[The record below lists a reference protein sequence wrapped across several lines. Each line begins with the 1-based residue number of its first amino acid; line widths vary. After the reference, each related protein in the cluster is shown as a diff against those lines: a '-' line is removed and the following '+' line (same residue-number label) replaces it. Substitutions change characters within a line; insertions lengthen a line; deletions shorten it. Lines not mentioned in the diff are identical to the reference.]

1 MLQQMRGAAKYIWL
15 FIVVA
20 FVGGFLLVE
29 TSGLLGRTPVTPT
42 TAVAVVNRHEI
53 LYNDYVQ
60 QYQTDLQNEQQREGR
75 TLTEDEVRRVQNAT
89 FDRLVMDVLLQ
100 QEYERR
106 GIVVTN
112 DEIKEYA
119 QFAPPPWIQQSPDLQ
134 TDGKFDLQKYR
145 RFLASSYARQSGVLA
160 ALEQYYR
167 AEIPRRKLLEQ
178 IGGGIYV
185 TDAELWRIW
194 QDQHDSAQVS
204 FVAFRPQNDTALARS
219 IPDADLRDYFDKH
232 KEEFRRPGRA
242 VLSVVQIPRVVTPAD
257 SAAVRDHALALRNEI
272 IGGAKFEDVAKR
284 ESADTVSGANGGDL
298 GRGGKGRVVAPFE
311 QAAYALRVGEISQPV
326 LTQFGYHLIKLD
338 DRKGDTL
345 ALRHIL
351 LRVQPSDSNQARI
364 DHQAD
369 ELSRL
374 AASSEQGAK
383 LDTAARKLG
392 IKVFKVVAL
401 EDEPATYAGRT
412 VPSVSAWA
420 FGGAHAGET
429 SELFDDESGYY
440 LARLDTLVGG
450 GEPNFDTV
458 KGDVR
463 QAVVASRALDG
474 LAPKA
479 QQLASTAAKSTLET
493 AALQQKADV
502 QHSPMFTRGT
512 FVPGIGQFNEA
523 VGTAFGLPVGAV
535 SAPVRTSEAIFVLLV
550 DRRVQ
555 ADSAAWAKQAAQQ
568 RQYRLQQLQQ
578 QRVQMYLQD
587 IRQSAK
593 IDDRRKQIMA
603 SMRRAES

>member
-1 MLQQMRGAAKYIWL
+1 M
-15 FIVVA
+15 
-20 FVGGFLLVE
+20 
-29 TSGLLGRTPVTPT
+29 
-42 TAVAVVNRHEI
+42 
-53 LYNDYVQ
+53 
-60 QYQTDLQNEQQREGR
+60 
-75 TLTEDEVRRVQNAT
+75 
-89 FDRLVMDVLLQ
+89 
-100 QEYERR
+100 
-106 GIVVTN
+106 
-112 DEIKEYA
+112 
-119 QFAPPPWIQQSPDLQ
+119 
-134 TDGKFDLQKYR
+134 
-145 RFLASSYARQSGVLA
+145 
-160 ALEQYYR
+160 
-167 AEIPRRKLLEQ
+167 
-178 IGGGIYV
+178 
-185 TDAELWRIW
+185 
-194 QDQHDSAQVS
+194 
-204 FVAFRPQNDTALARS
+204 
-219 IPDADLRDYFDKH
+219 
-232 KEEFRRPGRA
+232 
-242 VLSVVQIPRVVTPAD
+242 
-257 SAAVRDHALALRNEI
+257 
-272 IGGAKFEDVAKR
+272 
-284 ESADTVSGANGGDL
+284 
-298 GRGGKGRVVAPFE
+298 
-311 QAAYALRVGEISQPV
+311 

>member
-1 MLQQMRGAAKYIWL
+1 MRGAAKYIWL

-42 TAVAVVNRHEI
+42 TAVAIVNRHEI

-60 QYQTDLQNEQQREGR
+60 QYQNDLQNEQQREGR

-89 FDRLVMDVLLQ
+89 FDRMIMDVLLQ

-219 IPDADLRDYFDKH
+219 ISDADLRDYFDKH

-242 VLSVVQIPRVVTPAD
+242 VLSVGQIPRVVTPAD
-257 SAAVRDHALALRNEI
+257 SAAVRDHAIALRNEI
-272 IGGAKFEDVAKR
+272 MSGAKFEDVAKR
-284 ESADTVSGANGGDL
+284 ESADTVSGQNGGDL
-298 GRGGKGRVVAPFE
+298 GRGGKGRFVAPFE
-311 QAAYALRVGEISQPV
+311 QAAYGLKVGEISQPV

-392 IKVFKVVAL
+392 IKVFKVVAF
-401 EDEPATYAGRT
+401 EDEPATHEGRT

-440 LARLDTLVGG
+440 LARLDTLVSG
-450 GEPNFDTV
+450 GEPNFDAV
-458 KGDVR
+458 KGEVR
-463 QAVVASRALDG
+463 QAVVSSRALDR

-479 QQLASTAAKSTLET
+479 QQLASVAAKSTLET
-493 AALQQKADV
+493 AAAQQKSDV

-523 VGTAFGLPVGAV
+523 VGTSFGLPVGAV
-535 SAPVRTSEAIFVLLV
+535 GAPARTSEAIFVLRV
-550 DRRVQ
+550 DKRVQ
-555 ADSAAWAKQAAQQ
+555 ADSAAWVKQTAQQ

-593 IDDRRKQIMA
+593 VDDRRKQIMA